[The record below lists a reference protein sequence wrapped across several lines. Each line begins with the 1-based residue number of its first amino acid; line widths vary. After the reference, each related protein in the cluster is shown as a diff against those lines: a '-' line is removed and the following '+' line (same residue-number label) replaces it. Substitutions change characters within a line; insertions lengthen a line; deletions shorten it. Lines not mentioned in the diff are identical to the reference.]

1 MEDKVSANDKK
12 PIADKSDEAIK
23 WLDTNQL
30 AEVEEFTDKQKEVE
44 GICNLMIR

>member
-12 PIADKSDEAIK
+12 PIADKSDEV
-23 WLDTNQL
+23 
-30 AEVEEFTDKQKEVE
+30 AEVEEFNDKQKEVE